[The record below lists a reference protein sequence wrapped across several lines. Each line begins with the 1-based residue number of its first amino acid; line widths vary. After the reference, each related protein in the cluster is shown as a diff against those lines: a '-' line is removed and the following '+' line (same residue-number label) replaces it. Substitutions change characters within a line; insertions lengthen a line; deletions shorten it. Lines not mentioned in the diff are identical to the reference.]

1 MHWLHSGKPTHSSDT
16 CQKKNIDLVIRIH
29 LSIILQHPNTFKYN
43 SSTKPTFHHINL
55 PNMSQNNISPTI
67 EKFKRMLCKGK
78 LVSWVHLTSQ
88 IIVVVSYSCLDSTK
102 DPSSQK
108 QTIINKHILKKLHI
122 VCMFYACKGHS
133 INQYVQIGWGKVQ
146 RNQTRTKQKM

>member
-16 CQKKNIDLVIRIH
+16 CQKKNIDLVIQIH

-67 EKFKRMLCKGK
+67 EKFKRMLCKAK